1 MCPWETISM
10 ALTKG
15 EAVELGKLQGT
26 LPAPAA
32 A

>member
-15 EAVELGKLQGT
+15 EAEELGTLQGT
-26 LPAPAA
+26 LPQPAGA
-32 A
+32 